1 MFNLYTVLSLVTAMN
16 LECLL
21 EHVDDEED
29 DKEDPGGDGH
39 LVHLRRLTRVTHA
52 RSAVDL

>member
-21 EHVDDEED
+21 EHVNDEED
-29 DKEDPGGDGH
+29 DEEDPGGDGH